1 METAQPRTMRREPAS
16 HVGALLR
23 NWRAARRLSQL
34 DLACKAEVSARHLS
48 FVENGRAQPS
58 REMVARLADALEVPL
73 RERNALLLAA
83 GYAPQYRETGL
94 AAPELATARRALD
107 LILRHHEPYPA
118 FVFDRHWDLLM
129 SNRGST
135 RFFGY
140 LLGAPRVHS
149 NILHMVFD
157 PAGLRPKIVNWE
169 EVAGDLIRHLHNEV
183 AAAPADERTRELLAD
198 VLAYPGVPRNWHA
211 RQLGAPATPLLT
223 AEYRHGAQLF
233 RFFSIIA
240 TFGTP
245 QDVTLE
251 ELRIECTFPAD
262 EATAIAYRA
271 LFGGEL

>member
-1 METAQPRTMRREPAS
+1 MRRERAN

-23 NWRAARRLSQL
+23 DWRSARRLSQL
-34 DLACKAEVSARHLS
+34 DLAYKAEVSSRHLS

-58 REMVARLADALEVPL
+58 REMVARLADALDVPL

-94 AAPELATARRALD
+94 AAPELATVRRALD
-107 LILRHHEPYPA
+107 LMLRHHEPYPA
-118 FVFDRHWDLLM
+118 FVFNRHWDLLM
-129 SNRGST
+129 SNQGST

-140 LLGAPRVHS
+140 LLGAPRAHP
-149 NILHMVFD
+149 NIMHMVFD

-169 EVAGDLIRHLHNEV
+169 ECAGDLMRHLHNEV
-183 AAAPADERTRELLAD
+183 AAAPSDERARQLLAD
-198 VLAYPGVPRNWHA
+198 VLAYPDVPRRWHA
-211 RQLGAPATPLLT
+211 RQPGAPTTPLLT
-223 AEYRHGAQLF
+223 AEYRHGAQVF
-233 RFFSIIA
+233 RFFSTIA

-245 QDVTLE
+245 QDVTLD

-271 LFGGEL
+271 LCEGEL